1 MTNRRS
7 GTGSSPGV
15 LQASKDLPATRIA
28 KPREGG
34 SLRRFVRRFLRLRTI
49 LWVAFTIITLIP
61 VTSLAIWMDRSAYTK
76 EREAALEKHLLLAR
90 HIAADLSR
98 YAIDVRSA
106 FNMVR
111 QQRDAALLPN
121 GLTPHLSSLG
131 IRCVFWMT
139 MPARELDRRI
149 CADPDFEPGQ
159 LDKAIAFA
167 NPDGVSFSEVLPDA
181 SGKPTIYVIAHE
193 SPSLVAVA
201 ALSTDYFLKVQR
213 AIAFGLQG
221 HAAIVDRLGT
231 APAHPSATLTTQM
244 ASLATIEPIRRMM
257 DGESGTAEFHSPVKQ
272 ADMIAGFTTVRP
284 GSWGVMVVQPVD
296 EIVERAASE
305 RMAALVIVLGG
316 ILAAGLASWAF
327 SGYLMRSIS
336 PVVEAAK
343 ANAAGYVGTETGS
356 LQRGAPIDLRELAK
370 SFNILARG
378 MRSAYQHQADA
389 LEATRRAE
397 ADYRGIFE
405 NTVEGIYRSTPD
417 GHLLRANPALVKLC
431 GYRSEEELIAAMQ
444 DIGTEWYVDPKRRS
458 VFLRQMEER
467 DGVTNFVSEVYRLR
481 TGERLW
487 VMENARA
494 VRDRAG
500 KLLYFE
506 GTVLD
511 ITERK
516 RAEEASLRAI
526 EAEAANRTKSEF
538 LAALSHEL
546 RTPLNAIIGFSEMM
560 KRATFGPLGSSRYA
574 EYSKDIHDSGI
585 HLLNLINDLL
595 DLSKIEGKKYQL
607 GDDTIVVPAFIP
619 DVVRLIIP
627 DASRERISIELDI
640 YDELPALRADSRAVK
655 QMMLNL
661 LSNAVKFTPQGG
673 RVVVS
678 ARCDDESLRLMVQ
691 DNGIGIEP
699 QDIDKVLTPF
709 GQIEG
714 RGKESMKGTG
724 LGLTIVKSLIEL
736 HGGRIEIDSAPG
748 HGTTVSLVFPKS
760 RVLPLALQPVVAKRE
775 LPRVSA

>member
-1 MTNRRS
+1 VRR
-7 GTGSSPGV
+7 
-15 LQASKDLPATRIA
+15 L
-28 KPREGG
+28 
-34 SLRRFVRRFLRLRTI
+34 VRRFLRLRTI
-49 LWVAFTIITLIP
+49 LWVAFTVITLIP
-61 VTSLAIWMDRSAYTK
+61 VTSLAVWMDRSAYNK
-76 EREAALEKHLLLAR
+76 ERESALEKHLLLAR
-90 HIAADLSR
+90 HIGADLSR

-106 FNMVR
+106 FYMVR
-111 QQRDAALLPN
+111 QQRDSAILPN
-121 GLTPHLSSLG
+121 GLAPHLASLG
-131 IRCVFWMT
+131 IRCVFWIT
-139 MPARELDRRI
+139 MPERALDRQI
-149 CADPDFEPGQ
+149 CADSEFKPGD
-159 LDKAIAFA
+159 LDKAIAFS
-167 NPDGVSFSEVLPDA
+167 NPDGISFSEVLPDA
-181 SGKPTIYVIAHE
+181 DGRPTIYLIAHE
-193 SPSLVAVA
+193 SSALLAVA
-201 ALSTDYFLKVQR
+201 ALSTDYFDKVQR
-213 AIAFGLQG
+213 AVAFGNQG
-221 HAAIVDRLGT
+221 HAAIIDQRGKVL
-231 APAHPSATLTTQM
+231 AHPSATLTSRM
-244 ASLATIEPIRRMM
+244 ASLANVEPIRRMVE
-257 DGESGTAEFHSPVKQ
+257 GESGTAEFFSPVKR

-284 GSWGVMVVQPVD
+284 AGWGVMVARPAD
-296 EIVERAASE
+296 EIEQRAASE
-305 RMAALVIVLGG
+305 RTVALAIVLSG
-316 ILAAGLASWAF
+316 ILVAGLASWAF

-343 ANAAGYVGTETGS
+343 ANAAGYVGTETGR
-356 LQRGAPIDLRELAK
+356 LQRGAPIDLRELAT
-370 SFNILARG
+370 SFNVLARG
-378 MRSAYQHQADA
+378 MRNAYQHQADA
-389 LEATRRAE
+389 LEAARRAE

-417 GHLLRANPALVKLC
+417 GRLLRANPALVKLC

-444 DIGTEWYVDPKRRS
+444 DIATEWYVEPERRAT
-458 VFLRQMEER
+458 FLRQMEQN
-467 DGVTNFVSEVYRLR
+467 DGATNFVSEVYRHR

-494 VRDRAG
+494 VRDKAG

-516 RAEEASLRAI
+516 RAEEANLRAI

-607 GDDTIVVPAFIP
+607 GDDTIVVPAFVP
-619 DVVRLIIP
+619 DVVRLIMP
-627 DASRERISIELDI
+627 DASREQIDIELDI
-640 YDELPALRADSRAVK
+640 DDELPALRADSRAVK

-661 LSNAVKFTPQGG
+661 LSNAVKFTPQSG
-673 RVVVS
+673 RVLVS
-678 ARCDDESLRLMVQ
+678 ARCKDDGLRLMVQ

-699 QDIDKVLTPF
+699 QDIHKVLTPF

-714 RGKESMKGTG
+714 RGKKSMKGTG

-736 HGGRIEIDSAPG
+736 HGGRIEIDSALG
-748 HGTTVSLVFPKS
+748 IGTTVSLVFPRS
-760 RVLPLALQPVVAKRE
+760 RVLPLALQPVVAKRD